1 MHMKWNVADY
11 FNQNKD
17 KLLCNNND
25 GDNIDVS
32 VAGITLTD
40 PQELLYPD
48 FPGVTTLAEM
58 SEFDKLWMCLFTKLG
73 KYNNYIIKY
82 YYLGCCGIFIKKK
95 KKNYCRCHVCMH
107 IAGELCID
115 PRPAVRKSAGQ
126 TLFSTISAHAN
137 LLTSSSWNAV
147 LWQVI

>member
-1 MHMKWNVADY
+1 MQWNVADY

-17 KLLCNNND
+17 KLLCNNN
-25 GDNIDVS
+25 GSDNIDVS

-73 KYNNYIIKY
+73 EYNIYIYTIKY
-82 YYLGCCGIFIKKK
+82 CYFSCCNF
-95 KKNYCRCHVCMH
+95 
-107 IAGELCID
+107 
-115 PRPAVRKSAGQ
+115 
-126 TLFSTISAHAN
+126 LFK
-137 LLTSSSWNAV
+137 
-147 LWQVI
+147 